1 MVRFHF
7 GLKDGEN
14 QIFMNFI
21 LAKRERKVKES
32 GTEFVLLIQI
42 FQKSARKMVLTRR
55 NALFGGAG
63 RSVECDL

>member
-1 MVRFHF
+1 MANPYFFMVRFHF

-32 GTEFVLLIQI
+32 GTDFVLLPQI
-42 FQKSARKMVLTRR
+42 FRNSARKMVFPFRK
-55 NALFGGAG
+55 ALF
-63 RSVECDL
+63 